1 MFPTVTG
8 LMATKVGLDEVRLA
22 ATRLAGNLHRT
33 EVITCSTLDS
43 MSGYQLFFK
52 TEMFQKTGS
61 FKARGALNAI
71 KCCLERGSR
80 PPMIVTH
87 SSGNHGQAVAW
98 AARHCQLPCTVVVPE
113 GTPTVKCEAIKGYG
127 ARLVMCHPTP
137 TGRKEM
143 ADKIAKETGGKIIHP
158 YDDYDVIAGQGTI
171 GLELIEQVA
180 DLDVVLV
187 PISGGGMT
195 SGIATAVKS
204 IRPECKVIAVEPE
217 GKDLWKSLKNR
228 ERMWPNP
235 PQFLNTIAEGIM
247 TQQVGQVTF
256 PLLCDLVDGVITVN
270 DKEMAEGCRLAAERM
285 KVMVEAAS
293 GAAIAAALS
302 DKLKEMAEG
311 GKKVGVILC
320 GGNVDMMKLPWLD
333 QRVVN
338 K

>member
-1 MFPTVTG
+1 
-8 LMATKVGLDEVRLA
+8 MATKVGLEEVRAA
-22 ATRLAGNLHRT
+22 ATRVSGSLHRT
-33 EVITCSTLDS
+33 EVITCSTLDF
-43 MSGYQLFFK
+43 MSGYKLFFK
-52 TEMFQKTGS
+52 TEMWQKTGS

-71 KCCLERGSR
+71 KSCLERGSN

-98 AARHCQLPCTVVVPE
+98 AAKHCQLPCTVVVPE
-113 GTPTVKCEAIKGYG
+113 GTPVVKCEAIEGYG
-127 ARLVMCHPTP
+127 ARLVKCHPTP

-143 ADKIAKETGGKIIHP
+143 ADKIAKETGGKIVHP

-171 GLELIEQVA
+171 GLELIKQVE

-195 SGIATAVKS
+195 SGIAVAVKS
-204 IRPECKVIAVEPE
+204 IKPDCKVIAVEPE
-217 GKDLWKSLKNR
+217 GKDLWRSLESK
-228 ERMWPNP
+228 ERLWPNP

-293 GAAIAAALS
+293 GAALAAALS
-302 DKLKEMAEG
+302 DKMKDFAPE
-311 GKKVGVILC
+311 GKKIGVILC
-320 GGNVDMMKLPWLD
+320 GGNVDMKKLPWLLEKVIN
-333 QRVVN
+333 Q
-338 K
+338 

>member
-1 MFPTVTG
+1 
-8 LMATKVGLDEVRLA
+8 MAAKVGLDEVVA
-22 ATRLAGNLHRT
+22 AASRLAGSLHRT
-33 EVITCSTLDS
+33 DVITCSTLDNLT
-43 MSGYQLFFK
+43 GKQLFFK

-71 KCCLERGSR
+71 KSCLEKGSI

-98 AARHCQLPCTVVVPE
+98 AAAQCRLPCTVVVPE
-113 GTPTVKCEAIKGYG
+113 GTPVVKCEAIQGYG
-127 ARLVMCHPTP
+127 ARLVMCQPSP

-143 ADKIAKETGGKIIHP
+143 ADKIALETGGVIIHP

-171 GLELIEQVA
+171 GLELIQQVE
-180 DLDVVLV
+180 DLDIVLV

-195 SGIATAVKS
+195 SGIAVAVKT
-204 IRPECKVIAVEPE
+204 IRPECKVIAVEPK
-217 GKDLWKSLKNR
+217 GKDLWRSLEAR

-247 TQQVGQVTF
+247 TQQVGKITF
-256 PLLCDLVDGVITVN
+256 PLLCDLVDGVITVT

-302 DKLKEMAEG
+302 DEMKGME

-320 GGNVDMMKLPWLD
+320 GGNMDMTRLPWMD
-333 QRVVN
+333 TRVTG

>member
-1 MFPTVTG
+1 
-8 LMATKVGLDEVRLA
+8 MATKVGLDEVVAAASRLS
-22 ATRLAGNLHRT
+22 GSLHRT
-33 EVITCSTLDS
+33 EILTCSTLDK
-43 MSGYQLFFK
+43 MTGKELFFK

-71 KCCLERGSR
+71 KCCLERGSS

-98 AARHCQLPCTVVVPE
+98 AAGHCGLPCTVVVPE
-113 GTPTVKCEAIKGYG
+113 GTPVVKCEAIKGYG

-137 TGRKEM
+137 TGRKET
-143 ADKIAKETGGKIIHP
+143 ADKIAKETGGAIIHP

-171 GLELIEQVA
+171 GLELIQQVA
-180 DLDVVLV
+180 DLDMVLV

-195 SGIATAVKS
+195 SGIAVAVKT
-204 IRPECKVIAVEPE
+204 IKPECKVIAVEPE
-217 GKDLWKSLKNR
+217 GKDLWRSLESK

-256 PLLCDLVDGVITVN
+256 PLLCQLVDGVITVT

-293 GAAIAAALS
+293 GAAIAAAMS
-302 DKLKEMAEG
+302 DQVKGME

-320 GGNVDMMKLPWLD
+320 GGNVDMNRLPWLD
-333 QRVVN
+333 ARVQG